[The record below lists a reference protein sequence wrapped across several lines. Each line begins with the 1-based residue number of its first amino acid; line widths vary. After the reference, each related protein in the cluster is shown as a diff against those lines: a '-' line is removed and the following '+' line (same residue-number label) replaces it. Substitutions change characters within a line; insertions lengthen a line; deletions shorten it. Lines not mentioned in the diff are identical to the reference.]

1 MVKQRH
7 QPMSALLLIADSCSA
22 LVHDRFGPIADI
34 HSSAPTK
41 RETPGNCPGSYC
53 ISRSGYVES
62 AWAFRQASARAK
74 RKARTYLR
82 GTGSSLQRFIGD
94 IERKCFF
101 FILYRVVHHGI
112 DPFVR
117 RFHPSASYYYWNS
130 VVGRNRIIDIFIL
143 RVYPY

>member
-1 MVKQRH
+1 
-7 QPMSALLLIADSCSA
+7 MSASPPKADSGKRSCLLYPPKAHMCSA
-22 LVHDRFGPIADI
+22 RGNLRYVVRLLPKEKPQEIA
-34 HSSAPTK
+34 
-41 RETPGNCPGSYC
+41 RGFVC
-53 ISRSGYVES
+53 ISRSDYVES

-143 RVYPY
+143 RVYVY